1 MAAIT
6 ASCLAT
12 SGPTEAPAR
21 CPHPSTLLQGIIMT
35 DGPEW
40 TSQRRFA
47 LKHLKDFGFG
57 RSGLE
62 GVIQGEVEDLVTLL
76 TSHSGKD
83 FKMETVSGILGMV
96 TALSRCLV
104 SQ

>member
-1 MAAIT
+1 MATLGPPREEWCGRHNSIV
-6 ASCLAT
+6 SRYFRSYGGT
-12 SGPTEAPAR
+12 SKVSSR
-21 CPHPSTLLQGIIMT
+21 LHPVQGIIMT

-76 TSHSGKD
+76 AGHTGRD
-83 FKMETVSGILGMV
+83 FRMETVSGG
-96 TALSRCLV
+96 RW
-104 SQ
+104 

>member
-1 MAAIT
+1 MW
-6 ASCLAT
+6 
-12 SGPTEAPAR
+12 AR
-21 CPHPSTLLQGIIMT
+21 AESHRQVPQVRLRQEQGEGAWRPSHLLQGIIT
-35 DGPEW
+35 ADGPEW

-76 TSHSGKD
+76 AGHTGRD
-83 FKMETVSGILGMV
+83 FRMETVSGG
-96 TALSRCLV
+96 RW
-104 SQ
+104 